1 MNTDRRSRLGVATP
15 LFAAAALWL
24 AVAWLGRQEA
34 AWAIRLTSPAC
45 VVALCGTYIAF
56 WAFVIARSREPRRAM
71 FRALAITAS
80 ALVGVLVLEAPAVA
94 GIIDYSRIR
103 GALTGEWDGPADD
116 FVEDH
121 ALSFKRPPHARWSG
135 WPRSNMAQ
143 SFNLP
148 LRSTYRQTFSTD
160 SRGFRN
166 STDMDR
172 ADVVLLG
179 DSYVEGAYISD
190 EETAAVRL
198 HELTGQRVANLG
210 VSGYGPQQELRIL
223 ETYALPLKP
232 HLVAWFFFEGNDFDD
247 DQGYENAMAYE
258 HGVPAPPAPAESRG
272 MRWRALLN
280 RSLTLNAF
288 MQLRQLLDPIVPN
301 AVDSVGWFR
310 DRNGL
315 SHRFYFY
322 DFYATRELGEYER
335 ARFESAKATFRRANE
350 ICRKQGVKLVV
361 FYVPIKF
368 RVYGS
373 LCTFP
378 PGSPCATW
386 HPWDLESQFAAFCR
400 EAGIQYVSVTA
411 AMQAAAAAGD
421 VVYAPEDSHW
431 NAAGHKLVARLI
443 RDVDR

>member
-1 MNTDRRSRLGVATP
+1 
-15 LFAAAALWL
+15 
-24 AVAWLGRQEA
+24 
-34 AWAIRLTSPAC
+34 
-45 VVALCGTYIAF
+45 
-56 WAFVIARSREPRRAM
+56 
-71 FRALAITAS
+71 
-80 ALVGVLVLEAPAVA
+80 
-94 GIIDYSRIR
+94 
-103 GALTGEWDGPADD
+103 
-116 FVEDH
+116 
-121 ALSFKRPPHARWSG
+121 
-135 WPRSNMAQ
+135 MAQ
-143 SFNLP
+143 TFNLP
-148 LRSTYRQTFSTD
+148 LRSSYRQTFSTD

-166 STDMDR
+166 PSEMDR

-247 DQGYENAMAYE
+247 DQAYENAMAYE
-258 HGVPAPPAPAESRG
+258 HGVPAPPAPTESRG

-310 DRNGL
+310 DRNGF

-350 ICRKQGVKLVV
+350 ICLKQGVKLVV

-373 LCTFP
+373 LCTCP

-431 NAAGHKLVARLI
+431 NAAGHRLVARLI